1 MLPIDAAAH
10 SSRWRRRHP
19 VDKAVLGLGLTVL
32 AISLPPWPGAALV
45 LATALVALLGPAG
58 VPAGRLWR
66 AYRIPL
72 GFCVTG
78 ALTLL
83 VQLGGPEGFLTLA
96 AGGPARAG
104 GLLLRT
110 SAASLGVLL
119 FAFTT
124 PMSDLLPRLVKAGV
138 PAPVADVALV
148 TYRMSFLLLDSM
160 SRIRQAQAARLGHT
174 TRAATWRSLGGL
186 GATAFVRAFDRA
198 ARLQTGLAGRGYDG
212 TLRVLVPDVAVSR
225 RFVAASGALLLALTA
240 LTFVLEFVL
249 ERLLP

>member
-19 VDKAVLGLGLTVL
+19 VDKAVLGLGLTAL
-32 AISLPPWPGAALV
+32 AVSLPPWPGAALV
-45 LATALVALLGPAG
+45 LLTALVVLLGPAG
-58 VPAGRLWR
+58 VPPRKLWR
-66 AYRIPL
+66 AYRVPL

-83 VQLGGPEGFLTLA
+83 VQIGGPDGFVTLA
-96 AGGPARAG
+96 EGGPARAG

-124 PMSDLLPRLVKAGV
+124 PLSDLLPRLVGAGV
-138 PAPVADVALV
+138 PAAVVDVALV

-160 SRIRQAQAARLGHT
+160 GRIRQAQAARLGHT
-174 TRAATWRSLGGL
+174 TRAATWRSLAGL

-198 ARLQTGLAGRGYDG
+198 GRLQAGLAGRGYDG
-212 TLRVLVPDVAVSR
+212 TLRVLVPEAKVSR
-225 RFVAASGALLLALTA
+225 PFVAAAVVLLLILIALT
-240 LTFVLEFVL
+240 LVLKKVL
-249 ERLLP
+249 P

>member
-32 AISLPPWPGAALV
+32 AVSLPPWPGAVLV
-45 LATALVALLGPAG
+45 LIAALAVLLGPAG
-58 VPAGRLWR
+58 VPPRKLWR
-66 AYRIPL
+66 AYRVPL

-78 ALTLL
+78 ALTLI
-83 VQLGGPEGFLTLA
+83 VQLGGPEGFVTLA
-96 AGGPARAG
+96 DGGPARAG

-138 PAPVADVALV
+138 PAPVVDVALV
-148 TYRMSFLLLDSM
+148 MYRMSFLLLDSM

-198 ARLQTGLAGRGYDG
+198 SRLQAGLAGRGYDG
-212 TLRVLVPDVAVSR
+212 TLRVLVPEARVSR
-225 RFVAASGALLLALTA
+225 RFVAASAVLLLALAA
-240 LTFVLEFVL
+240 LTLVL

>member
-19 VDKAVLGLGLTVL
+19 VDKAVLGFGLTVL
-32 AISLPPWPGAALV
+32 AVSLPPWPGAVLV
-45 LATALVALLGPAG
+45 LIAALAVLLGPAG
-58 VPAGRLWR
+58 VPPRKLWR
-66 AYRIPL
+66 AYRVPL

-78 ALTLL
+78 ALTLI
-83 VQLGGPEGFLTLA
+83 VQLGGPQGFVTLA
-96 AGGPARAG
+96 DGGPARAG

-138 PAPVADVALV
+138 PAPVVDVALV
-148 TYRMSFLLLDSM
+148 MYRMSFLLLDSM

-198 ARLQTGLAGRGYDG
+198 SRLQAGLAGRGYDG
-212 TLRVLVPDVAVSR
+212 TLRVLVPEARVSR
-225 RFVAASGALLLALTA
+225 RFVAASAVLLLALAA
-240 LTFVLEFVL
+240 LTLVL

>member
-10 SSRWRRRHP
+10 SSGWRRRHP

-32 AISLPPWPGAALV
+32 AVSLPPWPGAALV
-45 LATALVALLGPAG
+45 LVAALAVLLGPAR
-58 VPAGRLWR
+58 VPPGKLWR
-66 AYRIPL
+66 AYRVPL

-83 VQLGGPEGFLTLA
+83 IQLGSPEGFVTLA
-96 AGGPARAG
+96 DGGPARAG

-138 PAPVADVALV
+138 PAPVVDVALV
-148 TYRMSFLLLDSM
+148 MYRMSFLLLDSM

-174 TRAATWRSLGGL
+174 TRAAAWRSLGGL

-198 ARLQTGLAGRGYDG
+198 SRLQAGLAGRGYDG
-212 TLRVLVPDVAVSR
+212 TLRVLVPEARISR
-225 RFVAASGALLLALTA
+225 RFLTA
-240 LTFVLEFVL
+240 SAVLLTGLAVLTLVL

>member
-45 LATALVALLGPAG
+45 LVAAATALLGPAG
-58 VPAGRLWR
+58 VPARKLWR
-66 AYRIPL
+66 AYRVPL

-83 VQLGGPEGFLTLA
+83 VQLGGPDGFVTLA
-96 AGGPARAG
+96 DGGPARAG

-138 PAPVADVALV
+138 PAAVVDVALV

-174 TRAATWRSLGGL
+174 SRGAAWRSLAGL

-198 ARLQTGLAGRGYDG
+198 GRLQSGLAGRGYDG
-212 TLRVLVPDVAVSR
+212 TLRVLVPEARISR
-225 RFVAASGALLLALTA
+225 RFVAGSAGLLVALTA
-240 LTFVLEFVL
+240 LTLVL
-249 ERLLP
+249 ERFPLS